1 MFSGCNH
8 PLFSYRHDISSH
20 ASAAHFQ
27 LTCSNGSCAESPA
40 EISPIYSL
48 WATFIGLYIANY
60 VVERST
66 G

>member
-1 MFSGCNH
+1 MSCEYVLFVH
-8 PLFSYRHDISSH
+8 PLNFFIFLRCYLQI
-20 ASAAHFQ
+20 A
-27 LTCSNGSCAESPA
+27 CNGSCPDSAD